1 MPVFVEFNEEVTWIF
16 NDAAS
21 GFLERAVC
29 SLDPQPAARIRPELG
44 L

>member
-16 NDAAS
+16 NDVVG

-29 SLDPQPAARIRPELG
+29 PLDPQHAARIRPELG